1 MSSFMKF
8 LNSSIGKKLMMA
20 VTGSFLL
27 IFLVIHLIGNITLF
41 FGAEAFNGYVSALDV
56 VKPLIRVVEVVLLT
70 AFVLHIY
77 SGLRL
82 WFENKK
88 KQGGK
93 FIGKYVIN
101 ASNENS
107 SFSSRTTFITGSIVF
122 IFLVLHLGTFF
133 WRFNVHDPAG
143 LANDHLYFDI
153 VVAFFKIWWYVALY
167 VIAVL
172 LLGFHL
178 NHGFQSAFQ
187 TFGWNNN
194 NYFPTVKIIGTIYA
208 VIMAVGFAS
217 MPIYFFFF
225 YGGNL

>member
-27 IFLVIHLIGNITLF
+27 IFLIVHLIGNITLF
-41 FGAEAFNGYVSALDV
+41 FGPSAFNGYVGALDV
-56 VKPLIRVVEVVLLT
+56 VKPLIRVIEIVLLS
-70 AFVLHIY
+70 AFILHIFN
-77 SGLRL
+77 GVKL
-82 WFENKK
+82 WLENKRA
-88 KQGGK
+88 QGGK

-107 SFSSRTTFITGSIVF
+107 NFSSRTTFITGSIIF

-143 LANDHLYFDI
+143 LASDHLYFDI
-153 VVAFFKIWWYVALY
+153 VISFFNIWWYVALY

-187 TFGWNNN
+187 TFGWNNKK
-194 NYFPTVKIIGTIYA
+194 YFPMVKVIGTIYA
-208 VIMAVGFAS
+208 IIMTVGFVS